1 MQTNSLKIPKKYY
14 LLKIFSAF
22 IFMLAFAAC
31 RVSLVPAYSAELET
45 QIVNAAKNTDLL
57 YLQMIEAPADK
68 KNFSNWS
75 DKYLAAETDINSI
88 LLKDQARTNDS
99 DLIKPV
105 IALRSYFINAMND
118 HKIRNTLSNA
128 ELLIYNEQL
137 KAFWLPVLK
146 EEIALSKAK

>member
-1 MQTNSLKIPKKYY
+1 MQNQTQKTSRRFSIT
-14 LLKIFSAF
+14 KIFFAF
-22 IFMLAFAAC
+22 VFMLAFTAC
-31 RVSLVPAYSAELET
+31 RVSLVPAYSAELEN

-57 YLQMIEAPADK
+57 YLQIMEASSGN

-75 DKYLAAETDINSI
+75 DKYLAAETEINSI

-105 IALRSYFINAMND
+105 VALRSYFINAMND
-118 HKIRNTLSNA
+118 HKTRNVLNNA

-146 EEIALSKAK
+146 EEIVLSKAK